1 MPSDVPS
8 VLPPNATVLER
19 ALEEGM
25 AAPIASYEV
34 PVSALW
40 DPARCP
46 VALLPHLAWAL
57 SVDEWDDAWSEQT
70 KRDVC
75 AASFDVHRAKGTR
88 GAVEA
93 ACRAAFEEAVLQ
105 EWPEYGGEPFTIRVE
120 VSGVVDRTGYELLL
134 RLIDHTKPI
143 FVHLDRVTIINALTL
158 RPRVGVAG
166 RAIAHQ
172 VQPWRARP
180 GEAAL
185 PQVHLA
191 AAGRA
196 IAHQVQLYR
205 PRPLTAEAAGGAAT
219 AVLITQTISAEAT

>member
-1 MPSDVPS
+1 MPALTYDL
-8 VLPPNATVLER
+8 LPPHSTPAER
-19 ALEEGM
+19 ALARLERDAM
-25 AAPIASYEV
+25 RRLIDAV
-34 PVSALW
+34 PTFRDA
-40 DPARCP
+40 DRCP
-46 VALLPHLAWAL
+46 EFLLPYLAWEL
-57 SVDEWDDAWSEQT
+57 SVDEWDDRWDEAT
-70 KRDVC
+70 KRNVC
-75 AASFDVHRAKGTR
+75 RASLQVHRRKGTLPSLVQACQAIYPSASVLEWPAYGGTR
-88 GAVEA
+88 GTIRLEISEVRG
-93 ACRAAFEEAVLQ
+93 RAAYEA
-105 EWPEYGGEPFTIRVE
+105 
-120 VSGVVDRTGYELLL
+120 LL
-134 RLIDHTKPI
+134 RVVGHTKPVFI
-143 FVHLDRVTIINALTL
+143 HLDRIGITNALTL
-158 RPRVGVAG
+158 HPRVGVAG